1 MRLSYIVTMNGER
14 AGRQL
19 QLFGLYLYMDTTDTS
34 SMLLH
39 MLSPCIDYA
48 LWGIVSFHS
57 LCLVASHYN
66 GLLVHATRLLH
77 MIQENLVPSFKREGK
92 KKLNNDVLSSH

>member
-1 MRLSYIVTMNGER
+1 MGDVKKKRVSYTSQPTSRMRLSYIVTMNGER

-48 LWGIVSFHS
+48 L
-57 LCLVASHYN
+57 
-66 GLLVHATRLLH
+66 
-77 MIQENLVPSFKREGK
+77 
-92 KKLNNDVLSSH
+92 